1 MLKKVWNTPI
11 ENKVGCTLLIWSHG
25 LLLYIVQHDPQWE
38 RSWHW
43 KIDAPIDFVNV
54 DNSMHVPNHKEVHEQ
69 NFTTNEINNE
79 FEPQLQGVGLSGVN
93 QHFILQHYLGMFIV

>member
-1 MLKKVWNTPI
+1 
-11 ENKVGCTLLIWSHG
+11 
-25 LLLYIVQHDPQWE
+25 
-38 RSWHW
+38 
-43 KIDAPIDFVNV
+43 
-54 DNSMHVPNHKEVHEQ
+54 MHVPNHKEVHEQ